1 MKMIMIRNIVN
12 KVFRKVFRGGYYDGN
27 EYINYLRK
35 CGVKVGENCTF
46 YDCNNV
52 SIDTQN
58 PHMIEIGDFVRI
70 TSGVQILTHDYSFS
84 VLCSVEGGIVGS
96 VEKTV
101 IGNNVFIGRNA
112 IILNVIIGAGSIVSK
127 NCEDNSVYAGN
138 PAKRICSIDEMYKK
152 RKSKMLDNAKNVVI
166 SYYKRYGTIPDKSI
180 LREYQMIFDDRS
192 SIPQS
197 LDDLMRDSGCYEKC
211 IAYYKNSD
219 PMFRNYDDFLNWCN
233 LSQIKE

>member
-112 IILNVIIGAGSIVSK
+112 IILKGVYVGNNVIIGAGSIVSK

-180 LREYQMIFDDRS
+180 LRGIVVVMKSVLHIIKILIQCLEIMMIF
-192 SIPQS
+192 
-197 LDDLMRDSGCYEKC
+197 
-211 IAYYKNSD
+211 
-219 PMFRNYDDFLNWCN
+219 
-233 LSQIKE
+233 

>member
-112 IILNVIIGAGSIVSK
+112 IILKGVYVGNNVIIGAGSIVSK

-152 RKSKMLDNAKNVVI
+152 RKSKMLDNAKNVLI
-166 SYYKRYGTIPDKSI
+166 SYYK
-180 LREYQMIFDDRS
+180 F
-192 SIPQS
+192 
-197 LDDLMRDSGCYEKC
+197 
-211 IAYYKNSD
+211 
-219 PMFRNYDDFLNWCN
+219 
-233 LSQIKE
+233 QINQYLENIR

>member
-112 IILNVIIGAGSIVSK
+112 IILKGVYVGNNVIIGAGSIVSK
-127 NCEDNSVYAGN
+127 NCEDNSVYA
-138 PAKRICSIDEMYKK
+138 
-152 RKSKMLDNAKNVVI
+152 
-166 SYYKRYGTIPDKSI
+166 
-180 LREYQMIFDDRS
+180 
-192 SIPQS
+192 
-197 LDDLMRDSGCYEKC
+197 
-211 IAYYKNSD
+211 
-219 PMFRNYDDFLNWCN
+219 
-233 LSQIKE
+233 